1 MGKEDSIS
9 NSSKIGPVI
18 ACIFLTL
25 PFIIFSLGW
34 IRIYYAIPILIITI
48 LAFCK
53 SIKHMPSIWIPDLNQ
68 DNIIKI
74 IIIVG
79 VLAIWIYY
87 SGIGKFVYQ
96 NDDHI
101 IRNTIFNLLIEKDWP
116 IRNYHVLQEYSPGV
130 KSTGMVYYI
139 GFWFPAAVIG
149 KLFGLRIGYYALA
162 FWALIGL
169 SLVYYFI
176 CARYKKILMWP
187 LFIVIFFSGCDI
199 LGVFLSGENIFL
211 IDNTVH
217 LERWSNPYQFSSMTT
232 QLFWVFNQAVPAWV
246 ATALLLHLKDNKIVL
261 FIAASLMISSTFP
274 FVGFLALVLFLGWQR
289 KSTEQVRHLNIKRRL
304 QIFVNSFISVPNII
318 GGGTIGIISFI
329 YLIGNTAGTYIM
341 KTSHGGAAL
350 ENSLPKY
357 GIFILLELFVF
368 ALPLYSY
375 NKNNRLFYFI
385 IISLCIIPPVKIGY
399 AVDFCMRASI
409 PGLFVLMILVID
421 ALIKSHEE
429 KKYHILISLI
439 VILTIGSITPLHEM
453 ARTIT
458 NTFNSI
464 NSEQIVYARDEDEIV
479 VMSHHNFAAPLD
491 DNFFYKYISK

>member
-1 MGKEDSIS
+1 MGKENSIS

-187 LFIVIFFSGCDI
+187 LLLLFFSAD
-199 LGVFLSGENIFL
+199 
-211 IDNTVH
+211 
-217 LERWSNPYQFSSMTT
+217 
-232 QLFWVFNQAVPAWV
+232 
-246 ATALLLHLKDNKIVL
+246 
-261 FIAASLMISSTFP
+261 
-274 FVGFLALVLFLGWQR
+274 
-289 KSTEQVRHLNIKRRL
+289 
-304 QIFVNSFISVPNII
+304 
-318 GGGTIGIISFI
+318 
-329 YLIGNTAGTYIM
+329 
-341 KTSHGGAAL
+341 
-350 ENSLPKY
+350 
-357 GIFILLELFVF
+357 
-368 ALPLYSY
+368 
-375 NKNNRLFYFI
+375 
-385 IISLCIIPPVKIGY
+385 
-399 AVDFCMRASI
+399 
-409 PGLFVLMILVID
+409 VI
-421 ALIKSHEE
+421 
-429 KKYHILISLI
+429 
-439 VILTIGSITPLHEM
+439 
-453 ARTIT
+453 
-458 NTFNSI
+458 
-464 NSEQIVYARDEDEIV
+464 
-479 VMSHHNFAAPLD
+479 
-491 DNFFYKYISK
+491 